1 MSDIAAVMCPNHPGV
16 VAQYTCSRCQ
26 SLCCLN
32 CCYSMP
38 DRSVCCSTCYN
49 QAPWPV
55 PAASIATPPTPVAL
69 VAGAVPVTRG
79 CPQHPLLPPAALCR
93 VCGAGSCVTCDFFFP
108 PNIHL
113 CPVCVV
119 SSQNA
124 LTPMRKSY
132 MTTALIMAGFAS
144 VGIVVWMSGMLA
156 AMVKDDRTMAIIVG
170 LGILLATTVP
180 TTIGTGVAWAA
191 LRKGGPNPLGVWIGL
206 VWNVLLLGVI
216 ILIMVVNKLSR

>member
-1 MSDIAAVMCPNHPGV
+1 
-16 VAQYTCSRCQ
+16 
-26 SLCCLN
+26 
-32 CCYSMP
+32 
-38 DRSVCCSTCYN
+38 
-49 QAPWPV
+49 
-55 PAASIATPPTPVAL
+55 
-69 VAGAVPVTRG
+69 
-79 CPQHPLLPPAALCR
+79 
-93 VCGAGSCVTCDFFFP
+93 
-108 PNIHL
+108 
-113 CPVCVV
+113 
-119 SSQNA
+119 
-124 LTPMRKSY
+124 